1 VTGWAADGRRR
12 VNSLMPRLRDLAG
25 VMLGQRRSA
34 SVVAAVQNGVQCTA
48 SFPNPR
54 FFGTWKID
62 QHTIIFFV
70 DLPPSLPNIVCF
82 LSSNV
87 FFECFSSYKFTFS

>member
-1 VTGWAADGRRR
+1 MAGWAADGRRR

-25 VMLGQRRSA
+25 AMLGQLRSA

-54 FFGTWKID
+54 FFAKIGVSGS
-62 QHTIIFFV
+62 QF
-70 DLPPSLPNIVCF
+70 LPSDPLFRSLDA
-82 LSSNV
+82 
-87 FFECFSSYKFTFS
+87 FTPGKT

>member
-25 VMLGQRRSA
+25 VMLGQLRSA

-54 FFGTWKID
+54 FFGFLGQETP
-62 QHTIIFFV
+62 TEFV
-70 DLPPSLPNIVCF
+70 FDRKYELCSMRHIWAF
-82 LSSNV
+82 SRSSAQGCNV
-87 FFECFSSYKFTFS
+87 NERS